1 MPFHTHH
8 TALWLAAVVSLG
20 SLSTGCSDL
29 EDNDAPAS
37 VSTDGTSLIAHIDA
51 PKDSST
57 MQVAASVYRH
67 GVIRPLVGG
76 DLFYVTHADRS
87 ITLKAPDDLAGLYMG
102 NLPAQD
108 IERPLNI
115 DIRFDPHVAREDRWY
130 DSQALAVDT
139 QASVLVGASGHVT
152 LPAEIFLTEPAA
164 DTVYRSRTDQIIMS
178 WQAETPALPMRLVTL
193 QRCYQGPLS
202 KTWTN
207 TYRLSDTGSFTVDVA
222 DLIPT
227 QKDINR
233 VDPVAEAFTNI
244 FLTFFEILTF
254 GIVDVRTDNNKTFSI
269 DYCTIDLRLHRE
281 QSGTLGDRVKG
292 GQITASTS
300 DSVSVRYEP

>member
-1 MPFHTHH
+1 MPFQLHH
-8 TALWLAAVVSLG
+8 KALCFSTVVTLG
-20 SLSTGCSDL
+20 SLVTGCSDL
-29 EDNDAPAS
+29 EDKTPTS
-37 VSTDGTSLIAHIDA
+37 VSTEGTSLIAHIDA
-51 PKDSST
+51 PKDGPT

-87 ITLKAPDDLAGLYMG
+87 ITLKAPDDLAGFYMG
-102 NLPAQD
+102 NLPAED

-139 QASVLVGASGHVT
+139 QASVLVGASGSAT
-152 LPAEIFLTEPAA
+152 LPPEIFLTEPAT
-164 DTVYRSRTDQIIMS
+164 DTLYRSRTDQIIMS
-178 WQAETPALPMRLVTL
+178 WQTETPVLPMRLVTL

-202 KTWTN
+202 KTWTD
-207 TYRLSDTGSFTVDVA
+207 TYRLSDTGSFTVNIA

-300 DSVSVRYEP
+300 DSVTVRYEP